1 MAPPIAMLFS
11 AADDNTYNWFIMHNS
26 FHPRTPCKFW
36 IRFWE
41 GFPSWQ
47 EGIAHGMFLWSQGYA
62 EGGGRAIATHVLLPG
77 HQLKSLHTPCCS
89 YCFSKPWFP
98 ATSATPYCADGRD
111 PSDSPF
117 QCCLSHHGQMA
128 SLLCWQLL
136 SRHHTIWPLLCSQ
149 FIAVYVYKP
158 KHCFP

>member
-47 EGIAHGMFLWSQGYA
+47 EGIARGMFLWSQGYA
-62 EGGGRAIATHVLLPG
+62 EGGGRAIVTHVLLPG
-77 HQLKSLHTPCCS
+77 HQLESLHTPCCS

-98 ATSATPYCADGRD
+98 SNQCNTILCWWERPIRPPFPMLPVSPWADGL
-111 PSDSPF
+111 PA
-117 QCCLSHHGQMA
+117 LLTA
-128 SLLCWQLL
+128 SEQASYYLTPVMFPV
-136 SRHHTIWPLLCSQ
+136 HCSVC
-149 FIAVYVYKP
+149 I
-158 KHCFP
+158 